1 MTTGLLISFMPGS
14 ASAVSV
20 TKAQAA
26 KVTKAFETISTNLDN
41 QATQANDD
49 LNAGLDGAQKQYDA
63 DMKKANDDY
72 QQALLAS
79 NAKFQPQKTAL
90 QNAIEDAN
98 LSNLTLSFKVMVS
111 NLDICP
117 NRSPGNCALGDILLW
132 RDNQKYFGLNSGY
145 NSDAWIQMG
154 AIVCTDEPT
163 RLRNKTTIA
172 TSNEQIPIID
182 GRWQTETNAL
192 DSTLRAKKLLI
203 GDTKSSADSKVN
215 SDYQDTSDTIDA
227 TKVNVD
233 YAILASGRAE
243 KDFAN
248 FDQAFITAYE
258 FQENVE
264 NLQAIA
270 DAPIIATILTLGF
283 GNLVKVTKMLSQ
295 GNTVS
300 DHYTLKGATAFNKT
314 VGKVFVT
321 KSAFRVRIKDAQS
334 VYVKLLPK
342 GTIKII

>member
-1 MTTGLLISFMPGS
+1 
-14 ASAVSV
+14 
-20 TKAQAA
+20 
-26 KVTKAFETISTNLDN
+26 
-41 QATQANDD
+41 
-49 LNAGLDGAQKQYDA
+49 
-63 DMKKANDDY
+63 
-72 QQALLAS
+72 
-79 NAKFQPQKTAL
+79 
-90 QNAIEDAN
+90 
-98 LSNLTLSFKVMVS
+98 MVS